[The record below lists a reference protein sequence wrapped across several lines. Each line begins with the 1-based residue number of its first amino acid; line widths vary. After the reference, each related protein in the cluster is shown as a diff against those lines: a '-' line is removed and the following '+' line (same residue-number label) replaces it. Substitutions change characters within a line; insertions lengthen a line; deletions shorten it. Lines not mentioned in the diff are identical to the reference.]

1 MSVYELLHKK
11 PIKGTGVASDQ
22 PHVFVCL
29 HGIYTDF
36 NNFSLI
42 SRRFFGKLR
51 VAYYRQTMEIKAS
64 NMKVK
69 MLTLSHI
76 QTICSLFPF
85 ISKRIIRA
93 DNSQ

>member
-29 HGIYTDF
+29 HGIYADF
-36 NNFSLI
+36 NIDPLI
-42 SRRFFGKLR
+42 TRGFFGKLR

-69 MLTLSHI
+69 ILNAGEHSKVV
-76 QTICSLFPF
+76 CSKCVTMFS
-85 ISKRIIRA
+85 IA
-93 DNSQ
+93 V